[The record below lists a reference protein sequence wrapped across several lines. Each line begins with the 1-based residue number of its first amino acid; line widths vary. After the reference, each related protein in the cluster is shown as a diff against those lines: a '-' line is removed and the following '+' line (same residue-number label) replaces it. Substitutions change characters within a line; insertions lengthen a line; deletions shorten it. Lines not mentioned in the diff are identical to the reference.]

1 MKSSKLN
8 KIIASF
14 LTLFA
19 CFSIGYGS
27 WNIHAE
33 KSYSVGE
40 KGDKPVAYF
49 EKTENK
55 KTVKHYFTT
64 IEAACET
71 AGNDASN
78 NTIYVIPGT
87 DPIIENPCTL
97 HSGDTLRFILDES
110 TRDIDSSDMEKDGFA
125 DNKPETYGKNNI
137 TLKSKITIQQNAN
150 LVIAGDTGGGSPQ
163 GSTSG
168 DYCQLTI
175 DNGGSIECNG
185 KITCYGYIKDAL
197 ESRDNSENAK
207 IIINEGGEIHE
218 PLAIYDWGSGRSAE
232 AKMKFCFPFNLYDLP
247 NIRPKMKINYGGSLF
262 CIAHIWGGTVGH
274 QHPKNPILIVGKI
287 GQKAFI
293 QLGKSSSLTWNF
305 DSSNSIVT
313 SINST
318 DHCTYVDINGDFNL
332 GSISVSMSG
341 LSLNSEDYYL
351 PISYIYKLSHD
362 NGKANL
368 DYKTKFMPGSSL
380 KIGKNSVVNLNN
392 NVLFYESNKTDY
404 AIYDYSVSAPAILIN
419 NGVLNI
425 NSGFG
430 GFIDTTNNTGVIN
443 VSSGYSTPNDSCET
457 YAIEKADLVGLR
469 LKALKTAPFASDGGK
484 INYSEKD
491 DGSNLKKNEPISK
504 TKYLAKG
511 IFWTT
516 AYIMSLIAV
525 NGDVISDGKKA
536 KQFSAIAT
544 FTSFAHEELA
554 SAPTANWSL
563 TSGYSNMSSRVDDSK
578 ITNGIITYAIT
589 FTLPE
594 NNDLNPAGKDKTY
607 NLSVSLTVNGVSVS
621 SNTLIFT
628 VKHHY
633 KLWS

>member
-19 CFSIGYGS
+19 CFSIGYGG

-33 KSYSVGE
+33 KSYNQIGQKGE
-40 KGDKPVAYF
+40 KPVAYF

-175 DNGGSIECNG
+175 DDGGSIECNG

-197 ESRDNSENAK
+197 ESKDNSENAK

-293 QLGKSSSLTWNF
+293 QLGESSSLTWNF
-305 DSSNSIVT
+305 DSSNNIVT

-341 LSLNSEDYYL
+341 LSLNSEDFYL

-380 KIGKNSVVNLNN
+380 KIGKNSIVNLNN
-392 NVLFYESNKTDY
+392 NVLFYESNITDY
-404 AIYDYSVSAPAILIN
+404 AIYDYSVSTPAILIN

-425 NSGFG
+425 NSVFG

-457 YAIEKADLVGLR
+457 YAIEKTDLVGLR
-469 LKALKTAPFASDGGK
+469 LKALKTASFASDGGK

-491 DGSNLKKNEPISK
+491 DGSELKHNEPISK
-504 TKYLAKG
+504 TRYLSKEAFWFTNYLINLVAK
-511 IFWTT
+511 
-516 AYIMSLIAV
+516 
-525 NGDVISDGKKA
+525 NGDTTSDGNVA
-536 KQFSAIAT
+536 KSFTAVAT
-544 FTSFAHEELA
+544 LKLFGSYNLEN
-554 SAPTANWSL
+554 APNANWSL
-563 TSGYSNMSSRVDDSK
+563 TSGYSNMSSAIDKSN
-578 ITNGIITYAIT
+578 IQNGIIVYSVS
-589 FTLPE
+589 FTLPKYKGLLI
-594 NNDLNPAGKDKTY
+594 NPGSKYYYLYLSLNIDGIA
-607 NLSVSLTVNGVSVS
+607 VS
-621 SNTLIFT
+621 SNTLEY
-628 VKHHY
+628 VVHY
-633 KLWS
+633 KYGI